1 MDGFL
6 RYKFTGLILFWKG
19 LYMEGLIFRTVR

>member
-6 RYKFTGLILFWKG
+6 RYKFTGLIFWKG
-19 LYMEGLIFRTVR
+19 LYMEGLIFGTVR